1 MFSSQ
6 VSNNARA
13 NLFLKALSSV
23 ADQGISLCGQKTTC
37 LELAYAAIF
46 RMGWQAA
53 AVLALLLVAAPNL
66 VLALL
71 NTVMSASHC
80 RDQAATPFLDAAE
93 EGRQIMQLQRAQKRW
108 SQPAWQML
116 SASSS
121 SYAPGSAAGDPHHV
135 IDLQR
140 AAGEGGGM
148 KWQVQY
154 SPVLRMRKSAFF
166 NQPLQMEL
174 TAPCDSKDYS

>member
-1 MFSSQ
+1 M
-6 VSNNARA
+6 
-13 NLFLKALSSV
+13 
-23 ADQGISLCGQKTTC
+23 ADQGISLCGRKTTC

-71 NTVMSASHC
+71 NLVMSGVNHHHYQTAPS
-80 RDQAATPFLDAAE
+80 LDAM
-93 EGRQIMQLQRAQKRW
+93 EGQQQQLVQLQMAKGRGNM
-108 SQPAWQML
+108 PAWQML
-116 SASSS
+116 STSSP
-121 SYAPGSAAGDPHHV
+121 YAAGSVGDPHV
-135 IDLQR
+135 IDLQQQQPS
-140 AAGEGGGM
+140 AGERGGM
-148 KWQVQY
+148 KWQLQY

-174 TAPCDSKDYS
+174 AAPCDRSDYS